1 MWTSLQDQSFLVGAA
16 VVMLVHATKFGE
28 LNQGNPVTGR
38 YLALLPGAKV
48 KDFVGPYAYHIAL
61 FAFLA
66 VSLISYYLCCQ
77 ISPNIM
83 KGATTV
89 LGGVETDK
97 TFQDVPYPLYVAALF
112 IGLTQPVVPL
122 FSRLGEAQRNFFHEQ
137 IEVPG
142 RLIKLAEKLTSAIE
156 ARAGGDKRHLAREAR
171 RLIGGEVLAT
181 VQTYGD
187 VGFYRLQL
195 ERLGF
200 AEQSALEQS
209 IRDSSPRELRS
220 LIERLVF
227 CTLVAVMRQSGTKAL
242 PKVADAI
249 GIPSAAPQLDKLAY
263 LLTGIAASGIVFFV
277 AILTIAHLF
286 ALLAGPVA
294 RMFAKP
300 LDQSLWP
307 SNLDYVGD
315 ELSSMVPPI
324 FVCLIIAVTFL
335 APRERAQSRPQV
347 QVSSSWIADLIGFFR
362 SGACVFVACI
372 AVSLAIKFG
381 QMFYEYGTF
390 HLPKEALSSSRLL
403 LPMVQSFIPVAVGL
417 FTTWYLAS
425 RGDDSPWRGLSLI
438 GTLVTIGATVAFL
451 AVLYD
456 LTFLSE
462 YLRARPQ
469 DGPGYE
475 HLLFSVL
482 ANVVI
487 AMCAFVSVVLFFR
500 SRSLLQKP
508 PVAQQRPRAS
518 VGDAGRS
525 LESDF
530 NRPQPALRSIDE
542 PTARRQARSRVAR
555 RPVQR
560 RGVEQPFG
568 LDLGNGHVETA

>member
-1 MWTSLQDQSFLVGAA
+1 M
-16 VVMLVHATKFGE
+16 
-28 LNQGNPVTGR
+28 
-38 YLALLPGAKV
+38 
-48 KDFVGPYAYHIAL
+48 
-61 FAFLA
+61 
-66 VSLISYYLCCQ
+66 
-77 ISPNIM
+77 
-83 KGATTV
+83 
-89 LGGVETDK
+89 
-97 TFQDVPYPLYVAALF
+97 
-112 IGLTQPVVPL
+112 
-122 FSRLGEAQRNFFHEQ
+122 
-137 IEVPG
+137 
-142 RLIKLAEKLTSAIE
+142 
-156 ARAGGDKRHLAREAR
+156 
-171 RLIGGEVLAT
+171 LAT

-187 VGFYRLQL
+187 IGFYRLQL

-249 GIPSAAPQLDKLAY
+249 GIPSAVPQLDKLAY

-307 SNLDYVGD
+307 SHLDYVGN

-335 APRERAQSRPQV
+335 APRERSQSRTPV

-362 SGACVFVACI
+362 SGVCVFVACI
-372 AVSLAIKFG
+372 AFSLGIKFG

-390 HLPKEALSSSRLL
+390 HLPKEALSSGRLL
-403 LPMVQSFIPVAVGL
+403 LPIVQSFIPVAVGL

-425 RGDDSPWRGLSLI
+425 RGDDARWRGLSLI

-451 AVLYD
+451 AMLYD
-456 LTFLSE
+456 LSSCPSIC
-462 YLRARPQ
+462 ARGRKTVPVTNTCC
-469 DGPGYE
+469 
-475 HLLFSVL
+475 SVYSP
-482 ANVVI
+482 
-487 AMCAFVSVVLFFR
+487 MC
-500 SRSLLQKP
+500 
-508 PVAQQRPRAS
+508 
-518 VGDAGRS
+518 
-525 LESDF
+525 
-530 NRPQPALRSIDE
+530 
-542 PTARRQARSRVAR
+542 
-555 RPVQR
+555 
-560 RGVEQPFG
+560 
-568 LDLGNGHVETA
+568 